1 MDYYLKKQKFLCII
15 VCVFQALSFTMNA
28 CIQFL
33 LMKIF
38 DSAAQM
44 NFNLVLFWCCID
56 IFGWGLYLLFSV
68 LADRIQ
74 AKAIW
79 ALNNDVRKNIYDS
92 ILRQNYKQYHK
103 NDIGEYLSWVTNDIK
118 QIEQLA
124 WIPFFSGVG
133 RVTQVIVSIISL
145 AFLHWS
151 LVLFALLSAFLMW
164 SIPNLFHKKIEK
176 LGKNCSQEQ
185 SVAISQLKDLFLG
198 MDTLKTFGRG
208 ERFLGKSESIS
219 DNIER
224 PNYILNAT
232 KADTEGIVGFVNVT
246 LQVVS
251 MLLIVLLVM
260 QGKVM
265 LGVLASGT
273 NLIGGVSNGLSGISN
288 TRLSLIAARPYFE
301 KLSNLNTDGE
311 HKSNKILSTFKKK
324 ISVTN
329 VSFNYREKTVLKNIS
344 FVFEKGKKYALIGPS
359 GCGKS
364 TFLKI
369 LLGWLPDYTGNIYFD
384 DTDIR
389 MVAPEQ
395 LQQQIGYVD
404 QNVFL
409 FNTTIRENITLGGKF
424 AEEQIKK
431 AVKDS
436 ALEYD
441 ISSMPNGLDTI
452 VGENGNKISGGQK
465 QRIAI
470 ARALIYN
477 RSILLI
483 DEGTSALD
491 EKNAERIEKC
501 LLENPRLTLILV
513 SHHLTE
519 ARKRQ
524 FDEVYKLDTP

>member
-56 IFGWGLYLLFSV
+56 ICGWGLYLLFSV

-208 ERFLGKSESIS
+208 EKFLGKSESIS

-232 KADTEGIVGFVNVT
+232 KANTEGIVGFVNVT

-311 HKSNKILSTFKKK
+311 HKSNKIPL
-324 ISVTN
+324 
-329 VSFNYREKTVLKNIS
+329 
-344 FVFEKGKKYALIGPS
+344 
-359 GCGKS
+359 
-364 TFLKI
+364 
-369 LLGWLPDYTGNIYFD
+369 YF
-384 DTDIR
+384 
-389 MVAPEQ
+389 Q
-395 LQQQIGYVD
+395 K
-404 QNVFL
+404 
-409 FNTTIRENITLGGKF
+409 EN
-424 AEEQIKK
+424 QC
-431 AVKDS
+431 
-436 ALEYD
+436 
-441 ISSMPNGLDTI
+441 
-452 VGENGNKISGGQK
+452 NK
-465 QRIAI
+465 
-470 ARALIYN
+470 
-477 RSILLI
+477 
-483 DEGTSALD
+483 
-491 EKNAERIEKC
+491 C
-501 LLENPRLTLILV
+501 
-513 SHHLTE
+513 
-519 ARKRQ
+519 
-524 FDEVYKLDTP
+524 FF

>member
-208 ERFLGKSESIS
+208 EKFLGKSESIS

-232 KADTEGIVGFVNVT
+232 KANTEGIVGFVNVT

-344 FVFEKGKKYALIGPS
+344 FVFE
-359 GCGKS
+359 
-364 TFLKI
+364 
-369 LLGWLPDYTGNIYFD
+369 
-384 DTDIR
+384 
-389 MVAPEQ
+389 
-395 LQQQIGYVD
+395 
-404 QNVFL
+404 
-409 FNTTIRENITLGGKF
+409 ITK
-424 AEEQIKK
+424 
-431 AVKDS
+431 
-436 ALEYD
+436 
-441 ISSMPNGLDTI
+441 
-452 VGENGNKISGGQK
+452 
-465 QRIAI
+465 
-470 ARALIYN
+470 
-477 RSILLI
+477 
-483 DEGTSALD
+483 
-491 EKNAERIEKC
+491 
-501 LLENPRLTLILV
+501 
-513 SHHLTE
+513 
-519 ARKRQ
+519 
-524 FDEVYKLDTP
+524 

>member
-56 IFGWGLYLLFSV
+56 IFGWGLHLLFSV

-208 ERFLGKSESIS
+208 EKFLGKSESIS

-232 KADTEGIVGFVNVT
+232 KANTEGIVGFVNVT

-301 KLSNLNTDGE
+301 K
-311 HKSNKILSTFKKK
+311 F
-324 ISVTN
+324 
-329 VSFNYREKTVLKNIS
+329 
-344 FVFEKGKKYALIGPS
+344 
-359 GCGKS
+359 
-364 TFLKI
+364 
-369 LLGWLPDYTGNIYFD
+369 
-384 DTDIR
+384 
-389 MVAPEQ
+389 
-395 LQQQIGYVD
+395 QI
-404 QNVFL
+404 
-409 FNTTIRENITLGGKF
+409 
-424 AEEQIKK
+424 
-431 AVKDS
+431 
-436 ALEYD
+436 
-441 ISSMPNGLDTI
+441 
-452 VGENGNKISGGQK
+452 
-465 QRIAI
+465 
-470 ARALIYN
+470 
-477 RSILLI
+477 
-483 DEGTSALD
+483 
-491 EKNAERIEKC
+491 
-501 LLENPRLTLILV
+501 
-513 SHHLTE
+513 
-519 ARKRQ
+519 
-524 FDEVYKLDTP
+524 